1 MIIYIWYIDCMIRG
15 LTQNELARRTGFT
28 QPRIS
33 DYVTGKKAPSDTSL
47 MKLAEAMDMD
57 PAELS
62 KQLMLRRTLRKGKA
76 PEAPEHPGE

>member
-1 MIIYIWYIDCMIRG
+1 VFISIWYIWNMIRG

-76 PEAPEHPGE
+76 PEQPEVPGE

>member
-1 MIIYIWYIDCMIRG
+1 VFISIWYIWNMIRG
-15 LTQNELARRTGFT
+15 LTQQELARRTGFT

-33 DYVTGKKAPSDTSL
+33 DYMTGKKAPSDTSL

-76 PEAPEHPGE
+76 PEAPEQPGE

>member
-1 MIIYIWYIDCMIRG
+1 MIRG
-15 LTQNELARRTGFT
+15 LTQNELSRRTGFK

-33 DYVTGKKAPSDTSL
+33 DYMTGKKAPSDTSL
-47 MKLAEAMDMD
+47 IALAEAMDMD

-62 KQLMLRRTLRKGKA
+62 KQLLMRRTLRKGKA

>member
-1 MIIYIWYIDCMIRG
+1 MIRG
-15 LTQNELARRTGFT
+15 LTQNELSRRTGFK

-33 DYVTGKKAPSDTSL
+33 DYMTGKKAPSDVSL
-47 MKLAEAMDMD
+47 IALAEAMDMD

-62 KQLMLRRTLRKGKA
+62 KQLLMRRTLRKGKA